1 MINRISGVEA
11 GNERQK
17 ALPDYTRGRPPG
29 QRPSNDWSKQIEK
42 FIGDHPVASLAIGL
56 TIGIVLGCLI
66 KRR

>member
-1 MINRISGVEA
+1 MINRISGVEV
-11 GNERQK
+11 GPRRQK
-17 ALPDYTRGRPPG
+17 ALPDYTHGPPPG
-29 QRPSNDWSKQIEK
+29 LRQNPDWGKQIEK